1 MGAEHSQVR
10 VFAMLLLCT
19 SFVGCASDALPP
31 SAEKPGAVEKPH
43 PRTRELDLIVPPSSS
58 DPAKLDDAALAGAIQ
73 AGNAQVNALLAKSL
87 DYAAAYE
94 GSDLSRDS
102 AYRKM
107 LLDMRTVETEL
118 GKLEDE
124 AARRKKDAKR

>member
-1 MGAEHSQVR
+1 M
-10 VFAMLLLCT
+10 
-19 SFVGCASDALPP
+19 
-31 SAEKPGAVEKPH
+31 
-43 PRTRELDLIVPPSSS
+43 DLIVPPSNS
-58 DPAKLDDAALAGAIQ
+58 DPAKLDDAALAAAIQ

-107 LLDMRTVETEL
+107 LLDMRAAETEL

>member
-1 MGAEHSQVR
+1 MGDKRSNVR
-10 VFAMLLLCT
+10 AIALLFVCT
-19 SFVGCASDALPP
+19 LFVGCASEALPP
-31 SAEKPGAVEKPH
+31 SAEKPGTVEKPH

-58 DPAKLDDAALAGAIQ
+58 DPVKLDDAALAAAIQ

-94 GSDLSRDS
+94 GGDLSRDS

-107 LLDMRTVETEL
+107 LLDMRAAETEL

-124 AARRKKDAKR
+124 AARRKKEAKR